1 MVRQALT
8 DANPP
13 ERKRPDRVRAVL
25 SPVMSFVDAIL
36 EADRRSP
43 RKQRHTARRIWEWI
57 RAELPEHQVGES
69 TVREYVREKKRQL
82 GASGTVF
89 IPQAYVLGQEAQVD
103 FYEAWADLEGER
115 TKLQVFTMR
124 SMGSVAA
131 FHRAYRRATQQA
143 FLEAHEHAF
152 AYFGGVFR
160 TLRYDNLKAAVKKV
174 VRGYRREETARV
186 LLHSD
191 RIGALPVSS
200 AIQRKL
206 MKKAAWKAKWATSG
220 ETTGF
225 PFQPLKTWRS

>member
-1 MVRQALT
+1 
-8 DANPP
+8 
-13 ERKRPDRVRAVL
+13 
-25 SPVMSFVDAIL
+25 MSFVDAIL

-43 RKQRHTARRIWEWI
+43 RKQRHTARRIWERI
-57 RAELPEHQVGES
+57 RAELPEHEVGES

-124 SMGSVAA
+124 SMGSGAA

-174 VRGYRREETARV
+174 VRGYRREETARFIAFRSHWGFASEFCNPAEAHEKGGV
-186 LLHSD
+186 ERSGLFPAKPLGSHSS
-191 RIGALPVSS
+191 R
-200 AIQRKL
+200 
-206 MKKAAWKAKWATSG
+206 
-220 ETTGF
+220 
-225 PFQPLKTWRS
+225 